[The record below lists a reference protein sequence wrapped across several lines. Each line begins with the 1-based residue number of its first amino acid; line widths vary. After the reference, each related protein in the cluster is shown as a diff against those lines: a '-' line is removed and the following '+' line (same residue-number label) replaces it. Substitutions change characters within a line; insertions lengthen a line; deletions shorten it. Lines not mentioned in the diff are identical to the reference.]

1 MTRKTTSTIYGLMA
15 LFAAYVGIQFFQL
28 QFQRN
33 YDLINV
39 TTYFSF
45 FVSFMVLMILF
56 YELIQRDRLIRM
68 FFVFITIINLNYFII
83 AFFMRMIPS
92 TVELW
97 AGEVHLINMI
107 FFTKEFSVATLIEY
121 NIFFRL
127 PMLLNI
133 SAMVILIA
141 MILVRRK

>member
-1 MTRKTTSTIYGLMA
+1 MTRKITSSIYGIVA
-15 LFAAYVGIQFFQL
+15 LYAIYVGIQFFQL
-28 QFQRN
+28 QFERK

-45 FVSFMVLMILF
+45 FIMFMVLMILL

-83 AFFMRMIPS
+83 AFFMRMIPV
-92 TVELW
+92 TVDSW
-97 AGEVHLINMI
+97 AGEVHQVSLL
-107 FFTKEFSVATLIEY
+107 FFSREFSLATLIEY

-133 SAMVILIA
+133 AGMAILVA
-141 MILVRRK
+141 MIVIRRK